1 MVIAFLRTIILYL
14 LIIAGV
20 RLMGKRQVGELEPS
34 ELVLALIIADLA
46 AVPMQDFGIPLLS
59 GIIPILTLL
68 CITMILSVLTMR
80 SVKFRAIICGRPS
93 IIVENG
99 KLHQREMKKN
109 RFTVDELMEELRMKG
124 VSDISTVKYAIL
136 ETNGQI
142 SVLPYANQ
150 LPVTAEQMNVA
161 PDDVGLPI
169 VIINDGRV
177 LDHNLKTRGL
187 NHEWLEKRLSEHKVN
202 SSKDVFLLTGDEQ
215 NRVYF
220 VAKDVTAG

>member
-1 MVIAFLRTIILYL
+1 MVIAFVRTIILYL
-14 LIIAGV
+14 LIIVGI

-68 CITMILSVLTMR
+68 CVTMLISILSMKSIR
-80 SVKFRAIICGRPS
+80 FRALICGRPS

-99 KLHQREMKKN
+99 KLHQREMAKN

-124 VSDISTVKYAIL
+124 ITDISTVKYAIL

-142 SVLPYANQ
+142 SVLPFSNQ
-150 LPVTAEQMNVA
+150 TPPCAKDMNIPVEEG
-161 PDDVGLPI
+161 GLPI
-169 VIINDGRV
+169 VIINDGRI
-177 LDHNLKTRGL
+177 LDHNLKTRGYDRA
-187 NHEWLEKRLSEHKVN
+187 WLENQLQRHGAKKSE
-202 SSKDVFLLTGDEQ
+202 DVYLLTADEMG
-215 NRVYF
+215 RVYF
-220 VAKDVTAG
+220 AMKEAVK